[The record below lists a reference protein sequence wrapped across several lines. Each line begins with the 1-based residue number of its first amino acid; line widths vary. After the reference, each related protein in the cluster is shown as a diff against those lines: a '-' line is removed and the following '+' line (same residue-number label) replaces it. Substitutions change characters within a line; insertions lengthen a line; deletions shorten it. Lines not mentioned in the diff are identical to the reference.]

1 MTFKK
6 GNICA
11 WIERVCGLAWPILGR
26 LGRLDSSS
34 NLDRPTISLILCRR
48 SLHIFKHSG
57 IHVPEEKSQSLAEK
71 INATGSKIANLTSKI
86 SASTK
91 SAMHRTNDAVK
102 AAVSSSKAKIEAR
115 REEKAKKA
123 KEEFSAEGIID
134 DIPPMVTLPEFENE
148 RMAIVSEQNDNQVMM
163 LEHMQR
169 LSERVDVL
177 ERRHKARLEELFTV
191 SKEQAIDDDNDEE
204 KVPIIGT
211 SAAMVEALH
220 VLGVSI
226 VWIAILIGIDKYGD
240 GNDIVLASAY
250 PLAIF
255 SWSLGAFTWALYL
268 LHRLLK
274 SGIRI
279 PLLIRLQTSLAV
291 GLITLMGVMLNEDS
305 MGTVSSV
312 WTWGTLVTIGLLIGS
327 SMIATAWRSTKK

>member
-1 MTFKK
+1 M
-6 GNICA
+6 
-11 WIERVCGLAWPILGR
+11 
-26 LGRLDSSS
+26 S
-34 NLDRPTISLILCRR
+34 
-48 SLHIFKHSG
+48 
-57 IHVPEEKSQSLAEK
+57 EEKSQSLAEK
-71 INATGSKIANLTSKI
+71 INATGSKIAELTSKV

-91 SAMHRTNDAVK
+91 SALHRTNDAVK
-102 AAVSSSKAKIEAR
+102 TAVSNSKAKIEAR
-115 REEKAKKA
+115 REQKVKKA
-123 KEEFSAEGIID
+123 KEDFSSEGIID

-191 SKEQAIDDDNDEE
+191 SQEQFADDDNEEE
-204 KVPIIGT
+204 KVTIIGT
-211 SAAMVEALH
+211 NAAMVEALH

-240 GNDIVLASAY
+240 AKDIVLASTY

-291 GLITLMGVMLNEDS
+291 GLITLMGVMLNDDS

-327 SMIATAWRSTKK
+327 SIIATAWRSTKRLVSLNPKD

>member
-1 MTFKK
+1 
-6 GNICA
+6 
-11 WIERVCGLAWPILGR
+11 
-26 LGRLDSSS
+26 
-34 NLDRPTISLILCRR
+34 
-48 SLHIFKHSG
+48 
-57 IHVPEEKSQSLAEK
+57 
-71 INATGSKIANLTSKI
+71 
-86 SASTK
+86 
-91 SAMHRTNDAVK
+91 
-102 AAVSSSKAKIEAR
+102 
-115 REEKAKKA
+115 
-123 KEEFSAEGIID
+123 
-134 DIPPMVTLPEFENE
+134 
-148 RMAIVSEQNDNQVMM
+148 
-163 LEHMQR
+163 MQR

-226 VWIAILIGIDKYGD
+226 VWIAILIVIDKYGD

-327 SMIATAWRSTKK
+327 SMIATAWRSTKKLVSLSPED

>member
-1 MTFKK
+1 
-6 GNICA
+6 
-11 WIERVCGLAWPILGR
+11 
-26 LGRLDSSS
+26 
-34 NLDRPTISLILCRR
+34 
-48 SLHIFKHSG
+48 
-57 IHVPEEKSQSLAEK
+57 VPEEKSQSLAEK

-226 VWIAILIGIDKYGD
+226 VWIAILIGIGKYGD

-327 SMIATAWRSTKK
+327 SMIATAWRSTKKLVSLSPED